1 MSLVIARPLPPQ
13 GLTFLEDT
21 KLTVHGLGRPPGDG
35 CLKIIIPRRDLCIG
49 FAGAVEPAGAA
60 TASLPPPEAGHAA
73 VVEHLLKA
81 HLASEGRTDFL
92 VGDGMGGLT
101 AIRDGVAS
109 PTGAA
114 WVGDGD
120 AFRDLQGQI
129 QAMERSPQY
138 QPPDRYGRAW
148 HAFDRVV
155 SSAAHDGVGHFTVE
169 AALWP
174 GRGYRYRHR
183 QEMYQE
189 RLPALLPGV
198 MVEVDWGSAETGSS
212 RMETRDAA
220 LVGDAS
226 GRRVLVLYFPLGNH
240 GCVYLPTP
248 DDGIPRPVLVRG
260 AWGAFFDACRSRHGL
275 DFGQE

>member
-13 GLTFLEDT
+13 GLTFLGDT

-35 CLKIIIPRRDLCIG
+35 CLKIIVPRRDLCIG

-129 QAMERSPQY
+129 QAMEHSPQY

-174 GRGYRYRHR
+174 GRGYRYSWRC
-183 QEMYQE
+183 QAYQE
-189 RLPALLPGV
+189 RLPPLAPGES
-198 MVEVDWGSAETGSS
+198 VEIDWGNAESGSFEIS
-212 RMETRDAA
+212 FHDATFVA
-220 LVGDAS
+220 EADGHRTLA
-226 GRRVLVLYFPLGNH
+226 LYFPFARFGF
-240 GCVYLPTP
+240 VYLTSGACGVPTP
-248 DDGIPRPVLVRG
+248 TLVRG
-260 AWGAFFDACRSRHGL
+260 GPVEFTAACRTHFGL
-275 DFGQE
+275 QVGPE

>member
-13 GLTFLEDT
+13 GLTFLGDT

-60 TASLPPPEAGHAA
+60 TASLPPPEAGHDA
-73 VVEHLLKA
+73 VVAHLLKA
-81 HLASEGRTDFL
+81 HFASEGSTDFL

-101 AIRDGVAS
+101 AICAGVAS

-129 QAMERSPQY
+129 QAMEHSPEY
-138 QPPDRYGRAW
+138 QPLDPYGRAW

-155 SSAAHDGVGHFTVE
+155 SSATHDGVGHFTVE

-174 GRGYRYRHR
+174 GRGYCYRHR

-198 MVEVDWGSAETGSS
+198 MVEANWGSAETGSS
-212 RMETRDAA
+212 RMVTRDAA

-240 GCVYLPTP
+240 GYVYLPTP
-248 DDGIPRPVLVRG
+248 GDGIPRPVLVPG
-260 AWGAFFDACRSRHGL
+260 AWGEFFHACRSGHGL